1 MRRVLGFL
9 ILAAILLAIAFAI
22 GAIPGTLVATVGT
35 LTISLSLPLAIL
47 ALLVTI
53 IVVYL
58 VLRLIGLIFSVPSRF
73 GRGRHERQQ
82 RQGDRA
88 ITRAMVAI
96 AAADPR
102 AALRESDRA
111 RRLLPQAPLARL
123 VSAEANRL
131 AGRPEEAEAEF
142 RTLTEQ
148 QDSAFLGYRGLLRQ
162 AIDQQDW
169 PLAADL
175 ARRAEV
181 AHPGAP
187 WLRAERA
194 RLALRT
200 GSWAEALTLTGP
212 EAPRAVMATAAAEAA
227 TDPIEALRLAK
238 DAFNA
243 DSSLTPAALAYA
255 RRLRLAREERRSD
268 KVVVTAWTAAP
279 HPELAEFYLDTET
292 DPIVRMKRAE
302 QLAGA
307 KPAHPE
313 THLMLARAALAAKLV
328 GEARRQAD
336 LALAG
341 GLDQRRVWLLKADIE
356 EAASEGP
363 LAGSGEAEG
372 AALRAAL
379 RRIPA
384 AQPDPRWHCTACGTD
399 QTVWHPACPACGVLG
414 RVDWVAPRRGENV
427 SQVALIDRTA
437 VAGDAPAPGSR
448 R

>member
-268 KVVVTAWTAAP
+268 
-279 HPELAEFYLDTET
+279 
-292 DPIVRMKRAE
+292 
-302 QLAGA
+302 
-307 KPAHPE
+307 
-313 THLMLARAALAAKLV
+313 
-328 GEARRQAD
+328 
-336 LALAG
+336 
-341 GLDQRRVWLLKADIE
+341 
-356 EAASEGP
+356 
-363 LAGSGEAEG
+363 
-372 AALRAAL
+372 
-379 RRIPA
+379 
-384 AQPDPRWHCTACGTD
+384 
-399 QTVWHPACPACGVLG
+399 
-414 RVDWVAPRRGENV
+414 
-427 SQVALIDRTA
+427 
-437 VAGDAPAPGSR
+437 
-448 R
+448 